1 MTERVGHAIRH
12 KSRSVIELNKKEPIT
27 VRMVKNNS
35 EEYKKL
41 KNIQKNLNGNQQR
54 DKNYSN
60 IHKSSKLK

>member
-1 MTERVGHAIRH
+1 M
-12 KSRSVIELNKKEPIT
+12 IELNKKEPIT